1 MSYFVAAKMDGPFS
15 RKSWVT
21 QSVRVT
27 AKELSLVGGPGRSN
41 AIAERFSKYQ
51 KAAEEINTNKRK
63 GGFDGASSSQRTSN
77 LSALK
82 KRWEQAGNGSRQDK
96 TPFISAPINN
106 QSAFPV
112 VVRPASVS
120 EPPRSPK
127 SPVVWRPPR
136 EDPPSIPVSD
146 PVFTPPASPRAED
159 RSGMDKD
166 APMYSEALEKPD
178 EQVPTSPRE
187 QQKVPLNNLKMKFE
201 KTDDTSL
208 KDYRSTRQSASSEDM
223 EQTSVCDRV
232 LEKTSLREKLAKYSA
247 AVSKQSNTKSAVTPE
262 VLPSKISLS
271 AIQKVT
277 PGSECNGDGSSEIS
291 KPSRKFCP
299 PAKETCFACQ
309 KTVYPLERLA
319 ALQHIYH
326 KSCFRCVHCST
337 KLSLGNFASLH
348 GNVYCKP
355 HFSQLFKA
363 KGNYDEGFG
372 HRPHKELWAPR
383 KDGEEGEE
391 EVAKSP
397 EQLLEASRRRAE
409 SIESMSDKQL
419 TPTSEEAPL
428 AVKVT
433 DLAAHLKTRM
443 HMAASSAEKPAET
456 RRLRIAWPPPAG
468 ESALGAGLRS
478 PAFEGSTAGRAW
490 RAKWPPEDDSLSS
503 ASSSHSVER
512 AELTSLRRSSSL
524 RERCRPFTAA
534 QPSLEATVIPREPRR
549 PLKALQQWRESLEE
563 KSSSEERKADE
574 KVEELQRKR
583 EESEKQIAREVV
595 SQSSLDDVTETDR
608 QYGEPA
614 QEGSPLAH
622 KHSMS
627 ISPDISASPSPP
639 TQPKQHRTLQDIGFW
654 DEDKAESDAEDKAES
669 DAEEKVESDAEEK
682 VESDAEELTAEDII
696 KRNRHY
702 DDDEN

>member
-1 MSYFVAAKMDGPFS
+1 MERTPFS

-63 GGFDGASSSQRTSN
+63 GGFDGASTSQRTSN

-106 QSAFPV
+106 QSTFPV
-112 VVRPASVS
+112 VGRAASVS
-120 EPPRSPK
+120 EPPRSK

-159 RSGMDKD
+159 RSGMDKA

-178 EQVPTSPRE
+178 EQVPTSPRASHE

-271 AIQKVT
+271 AIQKVI
-277 PGSECNGDGSSEIS
+277 PGTECNGDGTSEIS

-397 EQLLEASRRRAE
+397 EQLLEAARRRTE
-409 SIESMSDKQL
+409 SIESMPDKQL
-419 TPTSEEAPL
+419 TPTSEEASP

-433 DLAAHLKTRM
+433 DLAAHLETRM
-443 HMAASSAEKPAET
+443 HTAASSAEKPAET

-534 QPSLEATVIPREPRR
+534 QPSLEATAIPREPRR
-549 PLKALQQWRESLEE
+549 PLKALEQWRESLEE
-563 KSSSEERKADE
+563 KSSSQERKADE
-574 KVEELQRKR
+574 KVEELLRKR

-595 SQSSLDDVTETDR
+595 SQSSLDDVTETDH

-614 QEGSPLAH
+614 QEGSPLANNR
-622 KHSMS
+622 SRS

-639 TQPKQHRTLQDIGFW
+639 AQPKQNRTLQDVGFW

-669 DAEEKVESDAEEK
+669 DAEDKVESDAEDKSRERRRGA
-682 VESDAEELTAEDII
+682 DGG
-696 KRNRHY
+696 RHHQK
-702 DDDEN
+702 EPSLRRR